1 VGAPHLRPDYPE
13 ASNPK
18 RGPELREPA
27 NPERLNSSRRLT
39 TIVGWV
45 GATVVAL
52 VFAVWVGVLALL
64 NSPGFHRYLRT
75 TVEQRI
81 SRSLGV
87 AVQLQEFTLH
97 LSTLSLDLYGVTIH
111 GANPHPNP
119 PLLQVQHIE
128 ARVRIVS
135 VFQRKWYFDNIEI
148 DRPVVQILVDK
159 DGNSNLPKLR
169 SNGRNSSN
177 KSVFD
182 LGIRHALLDHGEV
195 FYNNQP
201 ATLAADLHDF
211 DYQGSFNDMLQMYT
225 GRLSYSNG
233 RLEYGTFRP
242 FVHDFEAQFN
252 ATPSSFQLSHARV
265 ASGASSISISASL
278 SNYNNPQIQAKYDAS
293 LDGAQ
298 LGKVLQSQSVP
309 AGVVRAAGT
318 VQFQQSPNQAVLQ
331 ALRVNGSLISQ
342 TLAVKEASLTATVQ
356 NLAAHY
362 SLMNGDATLSDL
374 RADILGGH
382 LTANGTM
389 KDIGGNSHSNVEVAV
404 HGVSLAAVRQA
415 LGRAAPSTNL
425 ALTGSL
431 NANANA
437 AWGKTLDDLVARTDA
452 TINGAVTNGPSRGRP
467 IVVQARN
474 NLGGAGQR
482 PATIPIASEI
492 HGTYSGRSRQIAL
505 NNSFVHTPQT
515 NVSMNGVVGDRSS
528 LALRLQANDLR
539 EAATIVDLFRTPAPG
554 QSLPGPDLAGKATFQ
569 GNMQG
574 SISSPH
580 LTGDLAAENLR
591 LNGTNWKIVRTGIDV
606 NPSRASLLHAEL
618 EPASQGRI
626 TLNAST
632 GLTKWSFT
640 NTSPI
645 QADLSATQVSLADL
659 ERLAGQ
665 DIPLTGTLNANLHIH
680 GSELNPQGN
689 GSVSLVKGVAYEQ
702 PFQSAKVDLSGT
714 GDEAHANLQVQLLSG
729 NLQGNV
735 SVRPK
740 QKTYTAQLTST
751 GIRLDQVQ
759 ALEARNIDATGVVSL
774 HASGQ
779 GTFENPQFDA
789 SLQIPTLTIQK
800 QSLSEVNLHMDV
812 ANHVANATLT
822 STAIDTS
829 IQAKAKINLTGDY
842 LTDASVDTQKIPLQA
857 LLAAYAPEQAA
868 DVTGQTEVHAT
879 LHGPLKNR
887 NLLEGHLNIP
897 VLNVAYGNNIQLA
910 ASAPIQADYKD
921 GVINLQPASI
931 RGTDTDLQFEGS
943 IPTAPNAPMSLKL
956 MGTVDLQLAQLFNP
970 DVRSSGQLKFN
981 IDSSGAIAKGANL
994 GGEIDI
1000 VDANFASSDLPVGL
1014 QHGNG
1019 VLKLTTDRVNI
1030 SKFQGTIGGGTVVA
1044 QGGVAFR
1051 PGIQFD
1057 LGLAAKGIR
1066 ALYPQGMRETADAYL
1081 RLTGTTDSALL
1092 GGTVNLSDL
1101 SFTPAFDL
1109 NSFVGQ
1115 FSGGITAPP
1124 SAGFSQNVALNVAVH
1139 STSDVNLVS
1148 RSISIGGSANLQVR
1162 GTANDPVILGR
1173 VNLNGGD
1180 VILNGNRFVLTGGT
1194 VQFVNPSETQP
1205 VVNLTL
1211 TTTIQQYNINLRFEG
1226 PANQLRTQY
1235 TSDPALPPA
1244 DIINL
1249 LAFGQTTE
1257 AAANSTASTNQTAES
1272 VVASQVSSQVTSRV
1286 SKIAGIS
1293 QLSINPV
1300 LAGSSSQGPPGANI
1314 TIQQRVTG
1322 NLFVTFST
1330 NVASTQS
1337 QTIQGQYQVSPRV
1350 AVSATRDPNGG
1361 FALDTLIKKSW

>member
-1 VGAPHLRPDYPE
+1 MGAPHLSPDYPE

-18 RGPELREPA
+18 RGPELRGPT
-27 NPERLNSSRRLT
+27 NPERPNSLRRLT
-39 TIVGWV
+39 TIVSWV
-45 GATVVAL
+45 GAIVVAL
-52 VFAVWVGVLALL
+52 VFVVCAGGLALL
-64 NSPGFHRYLRT
+64 SSPGFHRYLRT
-75 TVEQRI
+75 TIEQRV
-81 SRSLGV
+81 SRSLGT
-87 AVQLQEFTLH
+87 AVQLQGFALH

-128 ARVRIVS
+128 AGVRVVS
-135 VFQRKWYFDNIEI
+135 IFQRKWYFDKVEI
-148 DRPVVQILVDK
+148 DRPVVQVLVDK
-159 DGNSNLPKLR
+159 DGHSNLPKLT
-169 SNGRNSSN
+169 SNGRNSDN
-177 KSVFD
+177 TSVFD

-201 ATLAADLHDF
+201 ATLAADLHDL
-211 DYQGSFNDMLQMYT
+211 DYRGSFNDLLQMYT

-233 RLEYGTFRP
+233 RLEYGTLRP
-242 FVHDFEAQFN
+242 LVHDFEAEFT
-252 ATPSSFQLSHARV
+252 ATPSSFQLSNARV
-265 ASGASSISISASL
+265 TSGASGISISASL
-278 SNYNNPQIQAKYDAS
+278 SNYDQPQIQGKYDAS

-298 LGKVLQSQSVP
+298 LGKVLKSQSVP
-309 AGVVRAAGT
+309 AGFVRAAGT
-318 VQFQQSPNQAVLQ
+318 VQFQQSPNQSALQ
-331 ALRVNGSLISQ
+331 ALRVNGSLMSQ
-342 TLAVKEASLTATVQ
+342 TLAVKEARLAATVK

-362 SLMNGDATLSDL
+362 SLINGDATLSDL
-374 RADILGGH
+374 RADILGGQ
-382 LTANGTM
+382 LTARGTM
-389 KDIGGNSHSNVEVAV
+389 KDVGGESHSNIETVV
-404 HGVSLAAVRQA
+404 HGVSLAAVREA
-415 LGRAAPSTNL
+415 FGRAAPSTNL
-425 ALTGSL
+425 SLTGSL
-431 NANANA
+431 NATATA
-437 AWGKTLDDLVARTDA
+437 AWGKTFDDLVARADA
-452 TINGAVTNGPSRGRP
+452 TINGAVTNGSPHGRP
-467 IVVQARN
+467 IVVHATT
-474 NLGGAGQR
+474 NLAGAGQL

-492 HGTYSGRSRQIAL
+492 HGTYSGGNGHITL

-515 NVSMNGVVGDRSS
+515 NLSVNGVVGERSS
-528 LALRLQANDLR
+528 LALRLQAKDLR
-539 EAATIVDLFRTPAPG
+539 EVATIVDLFRMPAPS
-554 QSLPGPDLAGKATFQ
+554 QSLEGLDLAGKATFQ
-569 GNMQG
+569 GNVEG
-574 SISSPH
+574 SMKAPH
-580 LTGDLAAENLR
+580 LTGDLTAQSLR
-591 LNGTNWKIVRTGIDV
+591 LNGTNWKIVRTGIDAS
-606 NPSRASLLHAEL
+606 PSRASLLHAEL
-618 EPASQGRI
+618 EPVSQGRI
-626 TLNAST
+626 TLSAST

-640 NTSPI
+640 KTSPI
-645 QADLSATQVSLADL
+645 QADLNATQMSLGDL
-659 ERLAGQ
+659 EKLAGQ

-680 GSELNPQGN
+680 GSELNPQGKGN
-689 GSVSLVKGVAYEQ
+689 VTLEKGVAYEQ
-702 PFQSAKVDLSGT
+702 PFQLVKVDLQGT
-714 GDEAHANLQVQLLSG
+714 GGEAHANLQVQLLSG
-729 NLQGNV
+729 SVQGNV
-735 SVRPK
+735 SVRPE

-751 GIRLDQVQ
+751 GIRLDQVH
-759 ALEARNIDATGVVSL
+759 ALEARNIDATGVVSMRL
-774 HASGQ
+774 SGQ
-779 GTFENPQFDA
+779 GTFENPQLDA

-800 QSLSEVNLHMDV
+800 QSLSGVNLHVDV
-812 ANHVANATLT
+812 ANHVANASLA
-822 STAIDTS
+822 STAINTS
-829 IQAKAKINLTGDY
+829 IQAKAKVNLTGDY
-842 LTDASVDTQKIPLQA
+842 FTDASIDTQKIPLQP
-857 LLAAYAPEQAA
+857 LLAAYSPEQA
-868 DVTGQTEVHAT
+868 TNISGQTEVHAT
-879 LHGPLKNR
+879 LHGPLKNPK
-887 NLLEGHLNIP
+887 LLEGHLNIP
-897 VLNVAYGNNIQLA
+897 ILNIAYSNNIQLGA
-910 ASAPIQADYKD
+910 GAPIRIDYKD

-931 RGTDTDLQFEGS
+931 RGTDTDLRFEGS

-956 MGTVDLQLAQLFNP
+956 MGTVDLQLAELFNP

-981 IDSSGAIAKGANL
+981 IDSSGALAKGANL
-994 GGEIDI
+994 GGEIDV

-1030 SKFQGTIGGGTVVA
+1030 SRFQGMVGGGTVTA

-1057 LGLAAKGIR
+1057 LGLAARGVR

-1115 FSGGITAPP
+1115 FSGGVTAPP
-1124 SAGFSQNVALNVAVH
+1124 SEGFSQNVALNVAVH

-1148 RSISIGGSANLQVR
+1148 RSLSIGGSANLQVR

-1180 VILNGNRFVLTGGT
+1180 IILNGNRFVLTGGT

-1205 VVNLTL
+1205 VVNLAL
-1211 TTTIQQYNINLRFEG
+1211 TTTIQQYNIDLRFEG

-1235 TSDPALPPA
+1235 TSNPALPPA

-1257 AAANSTASTNQTAES
+1257 AAANGTASTNQTAES

-1300 LAGSSSQGPPGANI
+1300 LAGSNSEGPPGANI

-1350 AVSATRDPNGG
+1350 ALSATRDPNGG
-1361 FALDTLIKKSW
+1361 FAFDTLIKKTW